1 MSEKNERVFRG
12 VWVPVEI
19 WESQS
24 LSWMEKCLWAEISSL
39 GTEEKPCFASNGY
52 LAKMFHSTES
62 SISNMI
68 SKLRSLK
75 MIKQISYDGRSR
87 KILAVLPNE
96 TSPTS
101 EVRVHPQVKSDSTHK
116 CNQSQPAGE
125 LRLNPQVNI
134 DTKGDNSRDTKGEL
148 SLNLLTFQQRAN
160 RLLGRRDTTNWT
172 PKEIKAAKPNLD
184 TCEEDWKLLE
194 AFYSKRNE
202 KDVYTRRS
210 METLLNNWAGE
221 IDKARAYKERE
232 NQMGFFNNNTF

>member
-1 MSEKNERVFRG
+1 MNEKNERVFRG

-39 GTEEKPCFASNGY
+39 GTEDKPCFASNGY

-75 MIKQISYDGRSR
+75 MIKQISYDGRNR
-87 KILAVLPNE
+87 KILAVLPSG
-96 TSPTS
+96 TSSTS
-101 EVRVHPQVKSDSTHK
+101 EVRVHPQVKSDSTQK
-116 CNQSQPAGE
+116 CNQTQPVGE
-125 LRLNPQVNI
+125 VRLNPQVNI
-134 DTKGDNSRDTKGEL
+134 DTSKVSKEDTRGEL
-148 SLNLLTFQQRAN
+148 TLNLLTFQQRAN
-160 RLLGRRDTTNWT
+160 RLLGRRDSTNWT

-194 AFYSKRNE
+194 SFYSRRNE
-202 KDVYTRRS
+202 KDIYTRRS

-221 IDKARAYKERE
+221 IDKARAHKEKE
-232 NQMGFFNNNTF
+232 DQTEFFNNNKF

>member
-1 MSEKNERVFRG
+1 
-12 VWVPVEI
+12 
-19 WESQS
+19 
-24 LSWMEKCLWAEISSL
+24 
-39 GTEEKPCFASNGY
+39 
-52 LAKMFHSTES
+52 
-62 SISNMI
+62 
-68 SKLRSLK
+68 

-87 KILAVLPNE
+87 KILAVLPSG

-160 RLLGRRDTTNWT
+160 RLLGRRDATNWT

-194 AFYSKRNE
+194 NFYSKRNE

-221 IDKARAYKERE
+221 IDKARAHKESE
-232 NQMGFFNNNTF
+232 SQMGFFNNNSF

>member
-1 MSEKNERVFRG
+1 MNEKNERIFRG

-75 MIKQISYDGRSR
+75 MIKQISYDGRNR
-87 KILAVLPNE
+87 KILAVLPNM
-96 TSPTS
+96 TSSTG
-101 EVRVHPQVKSDSTHK
+101 EVRVHSQVKSDSTHK
-116 CNQSQPAGE
+116 CNQTQSVDE

-134 DTKGDNSRDTKGEL
+134 DTMVDTRVDTKGEL
-148 SLNLLTFQQRAN
+148 SLNLLNFQQRAN
-160 RLLGRRDTTNWT
+160 QLLGRRDTTNWT

-194 AFYSKRNE
+194 TFYSKRSE

-210 METLLNNWAGE
+210 METLLNNWFGE
-221 IDKARAYKERE
+221 IDKARSYKERE
-232 NQMGFFNNNTF
+232 NGIGFINNNTF

>member
-1 MSEKNERVFRG
+1 
-12 VWVPVEI
+12 
-19 WESQS
+19 
-24 LSWMEKCLWAEISSL
+24 MEKCLWAEISSL

-87 KILAVLPNE
+87 KILAVLPSG
-96 TSPTS
+96 TSSTS
-101 EVRVHPQVKSDSTHK
+101 EV
-116 CNQSQPAGE
+116 
-125 LRLNPQVNI
+125 
-134 DTKGDNSRDTKGEL
+134 RDTKGEL

-172 PKEIKAAKPNLD
+172 PKEIRAAKPNLD

-194 AFYSKRNE
+194 NFYSKRNE

-221 IDKARAYKERE
+221 IDKARAHKESE
-232 NQMGFFNNNTF
+232 SQMGFFNNNSF